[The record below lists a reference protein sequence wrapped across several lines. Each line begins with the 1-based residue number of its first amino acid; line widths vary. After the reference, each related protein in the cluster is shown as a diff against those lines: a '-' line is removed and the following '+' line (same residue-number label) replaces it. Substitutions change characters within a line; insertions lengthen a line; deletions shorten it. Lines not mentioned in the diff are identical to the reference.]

1 MTLNE
6 QLRQELT
13 ALAEPAYRDFA
24 AHLLPPGTPML
35 GVRLPRLR
43 QIARRLLR
51 LPAKELAAYLHT
63 AADDTL
69 EEKMLQG
76 FVIGGSQLPLDR
88 LQDHIR
94 QFLPKIDNWSLC
106 DSFCASLKTARKNKQ
121 ALLPF
126 LKECLASPAP
136 YTQRFAVVM
145 LLDYYA
151 ERPFLPEILQLLGQH
166 HTTHYYVQMAIA
178 WAVSV
183 FLVKEPV
190 LVKEWLRSSCPLDDS
205 TYNKALQK
213 GIESRRLPDED
224 KDWLRSHK
232 RHSSVTSSLGLPRAI
247 R

>member
-1 MTLNE
+1 MILNE
-6 QLRQELT
+6 QLHQELE
-13 ALAEPAYRDFA
+13 ALAEPSYRDFA
-24 AHLLPPGTPML
+24 ARLLPPGTPML

-43 QIARRLLR
+43 QLARRLLQ
-51 LPAKELAAYLHT
+51 LPAEELAAYLAA

-69 EEKMLQG
+69 EEKMLLG
-76 FVIGGSQLPLDR
+76 FVIGGSRMPLEK
-88 LQDHIR
+88 LQEHIR
-94 QFLPKIDNWSLC
+94 RFLPKIDNWSLC
-106 DSFCASLKTARKNKQ
+106 DSFCASLKSARKNQQ

-151 ERPFLPEILQLLGQH
+151 ERPFLPEILQLLGKHRTAQ
-166 HTTHYYVQMAIA
+166 YYVQMAIA
-178 WAVSV
+178 WAISV
-183 FLVKEPV
+183 FLVKEPT
-190 LVKEWLRSSCPLDDS
+190 LVKAWLRSSCPLDDF

-213 GIESRRLPDED
+213 GIESRRLSDRD

-232 RHSSVTSSLGLPRAI
+232 RHSSVTSSLGLPRAM